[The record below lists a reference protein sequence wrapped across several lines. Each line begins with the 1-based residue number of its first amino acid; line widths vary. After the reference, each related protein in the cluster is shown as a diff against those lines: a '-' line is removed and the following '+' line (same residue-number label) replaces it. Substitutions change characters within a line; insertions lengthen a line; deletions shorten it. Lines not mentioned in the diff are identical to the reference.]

1 MKRVLGDNKRSLI
14 TILSVVLLIV
24 IVAGVTYALFEANA
38 NREDAVSG
46 DTCFSIKYTKGQNIS
61 GELEMG
67 ASYTTGKSTD
77 IVIGLDNS
85 SSNANRCSNII
96 GKGTI
101 YLTTTSSNLDYT
113 KTNIPLRYSVVVG
126 STVKATGAIN
136 GTENQI
142 LYENFDVTASG
153 VTYKVYIWYD
163 QSKDDIN
170 DFSDI
175 TFAGYIH
182 ASVVGKSTIT
192 R

>member
-14 TILSVVLLIV
+14 TILGVVLLIV

-38 NREDAVSG
+38 NKEDAVSG

-136 GTENQI
+136 GTENQV
-142 LYENFDVTASG
+142 LYENFDVTATS

>member
-14 TILSVVLLIV
+14 TIFGVVLLIV

-38 NREDAVSG
+38 NKENAVSG

-142 LYENFDVTASG
+142 LYENFDVTATS

>member
-14 TILSVVLLIV
+14 TIFGVVLLIV

-38 NREDAVSG
+38 NKEDAVSG

-136 GTENQI
+136 GTENQV
-142 LYENFDVTASG
+142 LYENFDVTATS

-192 R
+192 S

>member
-14 TILSVVLLIV
+14 TIFGVVLLIV

-38 NREDAVSG
+38 NKEDAVSG

-142 LYENFDVTASG
+142 LYENFDVTATS

>member
-14 TILSVVLLIV
+14 TILGVVLLIV

-38 NREDAVSG
+38 NKEDAVSG

-136 GTENQI
+136 GTENQV
-142 LYENFDVTASG
+142 LYENFDVTATS

-192 R
+192 S

>member
-14 TILSVVLLIV
+14 AILGVVLLIV

-38 NREDAVSG
+38 NKEDAVSG

-142 LYENFDVTASG
+142 LYENFDVTATS

>member
-1 MKRVLGDNKRSLI
+1 MKRVLGGNKRSLI
-14 TILSVVLLIV
+14 TIFGVVLLIV

-38 NREDAVSG
+38 NKKDAVSG

-142 LYENFDVTASG
+142 LYENFDVTATS

>member
-14 TILSVVLLIV
+14 TILGVVLLIV

-38 NREDAVSG
+38 NKEDAVSG

-142 LYENFDVTASG
+142 LYENFDVTATS

>member
-1 MKRVLGDNKRSLI
+1 MKRVLGDNKRSLL
-14 TILSVVLLIV
+14 TVLGVAMLVLVV
-24 IVAGVTYALFEANA
+24 ARVTYALFEANA
-38 NREDAVSG
+38 NRENAVSG

-136 GTENQI
+136 GTENQV
-142 LYENFDVTASG
+142 LYGNFDVTATS

-163 QSKDDIN
+163 RSKDDIN

-192 R
+192 S

>member
-14 TILSVVLLIV
+14 TIFGVVLLIV

-38 NREDAVSG
+38 NKEDAVSG

-136 GTENQI
+136 GTENQV
-142 LYENFDVTASG
+142 LYENFDVTATS

>member
-14 TILSVVLLIV
+14 TILGVVLLIV

-38 NREDAVSG
+38 NKKDAVSG

-142 LYENFDVTASG
+142 LYENFDVTATS

>member
-14 TILSVVLLIV
+14 TILGVVLLIV

-38 NREDAVSG
+38 NKKDAVSG

-136 GTENQI
+136 GTENQV
-142 LYENFDVTASG
+142 LYENFDVTATS

>member
-1 MKRVLGDNKRSLI
+1 MKRVLGDNRRSLL
-14 TILSVVLLIV
+14 TILGVVVLVLV
-24 IVAGVTYALFEANA
+24 VAGVTYALFEANA
-38 NREDAVSG
+38 NKEDAVSG

-136 GTENQI
+136 GTENQV
-142 LYENFDVTASG
+142 LYENFDVTATS

-192 R
+192 S

>member
-14 TILSVVLLIV
+14 AILGVVLLIV

-38 NREDAVSG
+38 NKEDAVSG

-136 GTENQI
+136 GTENQV
-142 LYENFDVTASG
+142 LYENFDVTATS